1 VTSNK
6 TTTGLAKTRN
16 IGIIAH
22 IDAGKT
28 TLTERILYHAGK
40 IHKIGNVDDGTTT
53 TDWMEQEQERGI
65 TITSAAITCFWKD
78 KRLNIIDTPGH
89 VDFTIEVER
98 SLKVLDGAVVVF
110 CGVAGVQPQSETVWR
125 QADRYEVPRIA
136 FINKLDRTGSDF
148 FKTIE
153 QIKHRLGANAQPI
166 EIPIGNE
173 ADFKGI
179 IDLVEMKAYEFVGE
193 GTEIIRKECQ
203 IPPDMKKITSHYR
216 HNLIEKIAEVNEAAM
231 DKYIHDGG
239 IYPHELIGYIRNATI
254 QNKFVPVF
262 CGTAFRNKGVELLL
276 DGVANFLPSP
286 EDIPS
291 AQGINPDTGEAET
304 RKPDPD
310 GHLCA
315 LAFKIM
321 ADPFVGKLIFVRI
334 YSGTLRTGEYVY
346 NSVKKAEERVGK
358 IVRMHADKQEIV
370 KEASAGDIVAV
381 VGLKKTT
388 TGDTICEEKK
398 PINMERIHF
407 PDPVISMAIEPAT
420 KADQE
425 KLANALKKMQ
435 EEDPSFKV
443 RYNRETAE
451 TLISGMGELHLD
463 VVVTR
468 ITREF
473 AVKANIG
480 KPHVAYKETATKKVL
495 STGKF
500 IQQSGGRGQ
509 YGHVEIELSP
519 SEKGE
524 GIVFENKIKGGQIP
538 KEYIPSVKK
547 GINGGAKSGI
557 LAGFPVIDIKVTL
570 YDGSFHDVD
579 SSDIAFEMAGS
590 IALQQALKK
599 AACVLMEPIM
609 DMEVT
614 TPEEYLGEVLGDL
627 NSRRS
632 RIESI
637 EQKGSTK
644 VIKALS
650 PLAEMF
656 GYATVVRSLTQ
667 GRATYT
673 MEPSFYQEVP
683 KNIVEK
689 LIHGETQR

>member
-1 VTSNK
+1 MVKKVKS
-6 TTTGLAKTRN
+6 GLENTRN

-40 IHKIGNVDDGTTT
+40 IHKIGDVDDGTTT

-65 TITSAAITCFWKD
+65 TITSAAIMCSWRD

-125 QADRYEVPRIA
+125 QADRYGVPKIA

-148 FKTIE
+148 FKAVD
-153 QIKHRLGANAQPI
+153 QIHHRLGANAQPV
-166 EIPIGNE
+166 EIPIGSEVNF
-173 ADFKGI
+173 DGI
-179 IDLVEMKAYEFVGE
+179 VDLVEMKAYRFEGE
-193 GTEIIRKECQ
+193 GTGIKRKEYP
-203 IPPDMKKITSHYR
+203 IPPEIKDKASHYR
-216 HNLIEKIAEVNEAAM
+216 HNLIAKIAEADEEAM
-231 DKYIHDGG
+231 DRYVHDGG
-239 IYPHELIGYIRNATI
+239 IYPHELKEYIRRSAI

-276 DGVANFLPSP
+276 DGVVDFLPSP
-286 EDIPS
+286 EDIPTV
-291 AQGINPDTGEAET
+291 QGMHPDTKEPET
-304 RKPDPD
+304 RKTLSSES
-310 GHLCA
+310 LCG

-321 ADPFVGKLIFVRI
+321 ADPFVGKLVFVRI

-346 NSVKKAEERVGK
+346 NAAKNVEERVGK
-358 IVRMHADKQEIV
+358 IVRMHADKQEII
-370 KEASAGDIVAV
+370 KEAAAGDIVAV

-388 TGDTICEEKK
+388 TGDTICDEKK
-398 PINMERIHF
+398 PILMERIHF
-407 PDPVISMAIEPAT
+407 PEPVISMAIEPAT
-420 KADQE
+420 KSDQE
-425 KLANALKKMQ
+425 KLAKSLKKMQ

-443 RYNRETAE
+443 RYNQETAQ

-468 ITREF
+468 IMREF
-473 AVKANIG
+473 DVKTTVG
-480 KPHVAYKETATKKVL
+480 KPHVAYKETATRKVT

-509 YGHVEIELSP
+509 YGHVEIEVAP
-519 SEKGE
+519 AGKGE

-547 GINGGAKSGI
+547 GIDGGAKSGV
-557 LAGFPVIDIKVTL
+557 LAGFPVVDIKVTL

-599 AACVLMEPIM
+599 GSCVLMEPIM

-614 TPEEYLGEVLGDL
+614 TPEEYLGDVLGDL
-627 NSRRS
+627 NSRRAK
-632 RIESI
+632 IESI
-637 EQKGSTK
+637 DQKGTAK
-644 VIKALS
+644 VIRVLVPLS
-650 PLAEMF
+650 EMF
-656 GYATVVRSLTQ
+656 GYATVVRSLSQ

-683 KNIVEK
+683 KHIAEK
-689 LIHGETQR
+689 LIHGELQK